1 MGAANGVEG
10 RPIVGYT
17 RCSVVST
24 SQPPSAPRRAAH
36 GDAPPVSPRLR
47 RLGNYEL
54 LVELASGGMATVYAA
69 RRVGAAG
76 FERMVVVKRVHR
88 HLVSDPEFRD
98 MFLDESRVASQIHHP
113 NVVPVIDV
121 EELEGELFLVM
132 EYVDGSTLAKM
143 RGAAAKAKR
152 KLPPPVVA
160 RIIGDT
166 LAGLHAAHEAVDRRG
181 DPLDIVHR
189 DVSPQNIMIGADGI
203 ARLID
208 FGIAKAARRITAT
221 RTGGLKGKYGYM
233 SPEQTVGERVDRR
246 TDLFALG
253 VVMHEALTGERLFH
267 GDNELDTLRRIVEQP
282 IVPPSARSP
291 EVPKALDGVVEIAL
305 RRLPEERFASAA
317 EFLEALEAAIR
328 PASHRD
334 VRDCLEASCGT
345 AIRERRQTLRAHAT
359 GDLEAAHGLPEALHS
374 DRPTA
379 RYVSIPPPPALPH
392 IVPEATRPRAAPASS
407 EPGPPARAA
416 GPSWWVVASG
426 AALIAMLASGVAT
439 YAVTHRSAK
448 IAAAPAGP
456 PEAAASAH
464 GDAAGEPLPSAS
476 SVAAPDDAWITVT
489 VTADRNIREVRAQG
503 LHDATIDGKRA
514 TFRVAPW
521 AGPLAIDAT
530 LDGNRRARGAA
541 DANGARDVTLKTDAP
556 PPPAAPVHAA
566 HPQPTGTLDI
576 HTSR

>member
-1 MGAANGVEG
+1 
-10 RPIVGYT
+10 
-17 RCSVVST
+17 VSN
-24 SQPPSAPRRAAH
+24 SQPPSASRLIVSR
-36 GDAPPVSPRLR
+36 DAPPASLR

-88 HLVSDPEFRD
+88 HLLSDQEFRD
-98 MFLDESRVASQIHHP
+98 MFLDESHVASQIHHP

-121 EELEGELFLVM
+121 TEQGGELLLVM

-143 RGAAAKAKR
+143 RVAASKAKR
-152 KLPPPVVA
+152 RIPPPVVA

-181 DPLDIVHR
+181 EQLHIVHR

-208 FGIAKAARRITAT
+208 FGIAKAAHRITAT

-253 VVMHEALTGERLFH
+253 VVMHEALTGERLFQ
-267 GDNELDTLRRIVEQP
+267 GDNDLDTMRRIVEQP
-282 IVPPSARSP
+282 IVPPSTRVP

-305 RRLPEERFASAA
+305 RRLPEERFATAA
-317 EFLEALEAAIR
+317 EFLDALEAAIR
-328 PASHRD
+328 PASHRE
-334 VRDCLEASCGT
+334 VRDCLASYCGT
-345 AIRERRQTLRAHAT
+345 AMRERRETLRAHAT
-359 GDLEAAHGLPEALHS
+359 GDLEAAHAPQSLHS

-379 RYVSIPPPPALPH
+379 RYVSIPPPPPLPQ
-392 IVPEATRPRAAPASS
+392 ITPAATPPSETKRPEPKRASSFWIPVAAAVVVATLASGLATYTVTHRAARSAAAPARPEEPVVSVRGQESSAAPAS
-407 EPGPPARAA
+407 AA
-416 GPSWWVVASG
+416 SAPDTAS
-426 AALIAMLASGVAT
+426 T
-439 YAVTHRSAK
+439 
-448 IAAAPAGP
+448 AAPA
-456 PEAAASAH
+456 SF
-464 GDAAGEPLPSAS
+464 
-476 SVAAPDDAWITVT
+476 VTVT
-489 VTADRNIREVRAQG
+489 VTADRNIREVRAPG
-503 LHDATIDGKRA
+503 LHDAAIEGKRA
-514 TFRVAPW
+514 TLRAAPW
-521 AGPLAIDAT
+521 TGSLPIDAT
-530 LDGNRRARGAA
+530 LDGNRRAHATA
-541 DANGARDVTLKTDAP
+541 DADGARDVALKTEPVAAP
-556 PPPAAPVHAA
+556 PVRAA